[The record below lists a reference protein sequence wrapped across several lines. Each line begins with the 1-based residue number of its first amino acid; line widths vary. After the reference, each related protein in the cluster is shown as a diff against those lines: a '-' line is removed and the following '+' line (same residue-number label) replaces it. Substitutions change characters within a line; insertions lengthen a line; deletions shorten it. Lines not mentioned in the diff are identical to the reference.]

1 MLALAT
7 LFSSYCLIH
16 PSSSPTPHYRN
27 IQVFLYPWNL
37 QGFEDLRDN
46 RDFHDYN
53 DLYDLLVLWCPHR
66 HLQSLKSFKTF
77 KITFTRL
84 YKTFEMRLTNWH
96 LLSYPLFPT
105 WLFSFLLF
113 SFRFFPDYLL
123 PHCLPVSLPIVLIL
137 FDPFTTNICPAQE
150 FQFNFILTRKGY
162 LLKLKIVP
170 KMRFLMEARN
180 PRLKVYHFLGGNFW
194 WKATQAGK
202 TCGASSQWIRP
213 RIISS

>member
-1 MLALAT
+1 MLELAT

-16 PSSSPTPHYRN
+16 PSFSPTSHYLN
-27 IQVFLYPWNL
+27 IQVFLYSPNL
-37 QGFEDLRDN
+37 HGFQDLRN
-46 RDFHDYN
+46 NCNLRDYN
-53 DLYDLLVLWCPHR
+53 YLYELLVLRCPHH

-84 YKTFEMRLTNWH
+84 YDIRDAADKLTFAKVFLCFQ
-96 LLSYPLFPT
+96 LDFF
-105 WLFSFLLF
+105 FSFLLF

-137 FDPFTTNICPAQE
+137 FDPFTTNICPAHE

-170 KMRFLMEARN
+170 KVRFLMEA
-180 PRLKVYHFLGGNFW
+180 
-194 WKATQAGK
+194 
-202 TCGASSQWIRP
+202 
-213 RIISS
+213 